1 MATVT
6 HLVNPHQEG
15 YVLVVFVCLSVCVSV
30 CMSSLSLR
38 NQDYPKSN
46 DPDHHSDRTDRTDMH
61 EPFARGV
68 SRSKEQSTNFG

>member
-1 MATVT
+1 MATVN

-15 YVLVVFVCLSVCVSV
+15 YVLAVFVCLSVCVSV

-46 DPDHHSDRTDRTDMH
+46 DPDYHPDRTDVH

-68 SRSKEQSTNFG
+68 SRSKEQSTNLG